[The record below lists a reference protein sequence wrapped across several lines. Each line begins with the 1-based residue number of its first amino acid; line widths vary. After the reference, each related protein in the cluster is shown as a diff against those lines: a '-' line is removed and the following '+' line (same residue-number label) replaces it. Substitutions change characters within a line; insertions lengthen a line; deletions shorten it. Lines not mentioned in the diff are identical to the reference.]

1 LPWALREF
9 KNVGWYDELPADP
22 YAPIV
27 LTSAK
32 LDAKL
37 DDKSDKRWIMTGY
50 YELRPNVFLELYVER
65 GLWEK
70 FVATLPR
77 DVD

>member
-1 LPWALREF
+1 M
-9 KNVGWYDELPADP
+9 GTTSDP
-22 YAPIV
+22 YAPII

-32 LDAKL
+32 LGAAL
-37 DDKSDKRWIMTGY
+37 DDKCNKAYIMTGY

-77 DVD
+77 DVE

>member
-1 LPWALREF
+1 MA
-9 KNVGWYDELPADP
+9 GYDQLPADP

-37 DDKSDKRWIMTGY
+37 DDKSGKRWIMTGY

-70 FVATLPR
+70 FIATLPR
-77 DVD
+77 DRD

>member
-1 LPWALREF
+1 MTNCPPIPTHPSF
-9 KNVGWYDELPADP
+9 S
-22 YAPIV
+22 APP
-27 LTSAK
+27 K

-77 DVD
+77 DTD